1 MIFFI
6 EKICFCKPF
15 KILLDFQNILL
26 HSPYI
31 YNKVE
36 FSPLHSLLNA
46 RLVHF

>member
-6 EKICFCKPF
+6 EQANLYKSF
-15 KILLDFQNILL
+15 KILLDFQGILL

-36 FSPLHSLLNA
+36 LPHSTPI
-46 RLVHF
+46 